1 MQLLLPRR
9 PRRPDPE
16 AALRSRRGF
25 DLRQWGTLRATWLS
39 LSGPRIDV
47 GHLKCLR
54 VGGNTLMNDGSTVW
68 AHHIELPARAPSASR
83 ARGFVVQH
91 LVEHDLPHLAD
102 DLQLV
107 VTELATNALIH
118 ALTPFTVTLEAF
130 AHIVLLG
137 VQDGSLHAPVM
148 RACVP
153 RDTSGRGIQI
163 VELLSRDWGVTAH
176 ADGGKTVWAAFATW
190 DSPRACEAC
199 DSRNSGSSRDHRDS
213 HDL

>member
-1 MQLLLPRR
+1 MQLLLPRG
-9 PRRPDPE
+9 PQRPDHH
-16 AALRSRRGF
+16 AALRSRRGIRSPSVGHPKG
-25 DLRQWGTLRATWLS
+25 DWLS

-47 GHLKCLR
+47 RHLKCLR
-54 VGGNTLMNDGSTVW
+54 VGGITLMNDGSTVW
-68 AHHIELPARAPSASR
+68 AHHIQLPAHPTSASR
-83 ARGFVVQH
+83 ARGFVGQH
-91 LVEHDLPHLAD
+91 LVEHDLSHLAD

-107 VTELATNALIH
+107 VTELATNALRH

-137 VQDGSLHAPVM
+137 VQDGSPHAPVM

-153 RDTSGRGIQI
+153 RDTSGRGINI

-190 DSPRACEAC
+190 DSLRACEAC

-213 HDL
+213 HAL

>member
-1 MQLLLPRR
+1 
-9 PRRPDPE
+9 
-16 AALRSRRGF
+16 
-25 DLRQWGTLRATWLS
+25 
-39 LSGPRIDV
+39 
-47 GHLKCLR
+47 
-54 VGGNTLMNDGSTVW
+54 MNDGSTVW

-91 LVEHDLPHLAD
+91 
-102 DLQLV
+102 LV